1 MSALEN
7 LAAALNDV
15 RSAVALGVEKIRQ
28 LAHDLAVAR
37 SESAESVVV
46 DRIAAELHAT
56 ADQLRI
62 ALAGSDENQNQA

>member
-15 RSAVALGVEKIRQ
+15 RSAVALGVEGMRQ

-37 SESAESVVV
+37 SEAADSVLI
-46 DRIAAELHAT
+46 DRIAAELHST
-56 ADQLRI
+56 ADQLRV
-62 ALAGSDENQNQA
+62 ALAGSDENQPQA